1 MLKRGCVSNEQ
12 DFVPHTYHKCLYFW
26 IENLQAKTWKLGYF
40 YMEKS
45 YPEKEGHPPSPV
57 NFRDRLYEKKVV
69 PAKQPLTI
77 ALAHAMIVSPW
88 PRR

>member
-1 MLKRGCVSNEQ
+1 MSNEQ

-57 NFRDRLYEKKVV
+57 NFIDRLYEKKVV

-77 ALAHAMIVSPW
+77 ALAHAMIVSP
-88 PRR
+88 